1 MAQRALTMARE
12 RARPFDLATVLSTGI
27 GYARLLHGEVSET
40 RQCATEAIEIAEM
53 HHFPYLQARGL
64 VAPGWCCLQ
73 EGDIAQGIDHLE
85 AGIAAFH
92 ATGALTT
99 LPAALGAAGRAEDGL
114 GVIAEALDYIETSGE
129 RDIERNCTA

>member
-1 MAQRALTMARE
+1 LR
-12 RARPFDLATVLSTGI
+12 
-27 GYARLLHGEVSET
+27 GEVSKT

-64 VAPGWCCLQ
+64 VALGWCCLQ
-73 EGDIAQGIDHLE
+73 EGDIAQGIDHLK

-99 LPAALGAAGRAEDGL
+99 LPAAQALLAGVLGAAGRAEDGL

-129 RDIERNCTA
+129 RDMERNCTA